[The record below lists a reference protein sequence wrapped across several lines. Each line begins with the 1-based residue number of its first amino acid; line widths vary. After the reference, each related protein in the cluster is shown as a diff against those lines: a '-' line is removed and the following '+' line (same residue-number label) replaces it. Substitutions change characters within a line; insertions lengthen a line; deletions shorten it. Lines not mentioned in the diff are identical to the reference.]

1 MEKRN
6 TVLLTVIAIATLL
19 VAVVG
24 ATFAYFSANVTVSNN
39 DNNGVNVKTATLAGA
54 TITLGEEVTTDNVEG
69 NVYPGRMWAREITV
83 KGNCPAGQ
91 TCEGINVTLTINGT
105 DQDNVFGNDVKYTL
119 YKMVDKDA
127 TVSYTNTPVTTGTKY
142 STTAT
147 LADDAVDP
155 TDTTNATVVKT
166 GTLADL
172 NAGKLYDYDFGGKIT
187 GTTDEKYYL
196 VVEYVNHEDT
206 TTTTEGENPT
216 TTTTPGTQ
224 NNQQGKSFTISMHVD
239 Y

>member
-24 ATFAYFSANVTVSNN
+24 ATFAYFSANVTVTKN
-39 DNNGVNVKTATLAGA
+39 DNNGVNVKAAALASA
-54 TITLGEEVTTDNVEG
+54 TITLGEEVTTAEQNI
-69 NVYPGRMWAREITV
+69 YPGAKWAREITV
-83 KGNCPAGQ
+83 KGNCPDGQ
-91 TCEGINVTLTINGT
+91 TCEGVNATLVINGT
-105 DQDNVFGNDVKYTL
+105 DEESKFGNDVKYTL
-119 YKMVDKDA
+119 YQMTDKTA
-127 TVSYTNTPVTTGTKY
+127 NVSYVNTPNTSTVGKY

-147 LADDAVDP
+147 LGEGAVDP
-155 TDTTNATVVKT
+155 TDTTKASVVKT

-172 NAGKLYDYDFGGKIT
+172 NSGKLYDYNFGGKIT
-187 GTTDEKYYL
+187 GDTDVKYYL

-206 TTTTEGENPT
+206 TTEGENPT
-216 TTTTPGTQ
+216 TTSGSQ
-224 NNQQGKSFTISMHVD
+224 NDQQGKSFTISMHVD